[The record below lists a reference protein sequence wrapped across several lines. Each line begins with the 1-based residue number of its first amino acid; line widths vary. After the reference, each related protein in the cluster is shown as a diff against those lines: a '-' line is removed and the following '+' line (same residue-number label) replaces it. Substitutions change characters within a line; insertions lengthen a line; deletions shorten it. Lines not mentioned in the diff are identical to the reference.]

1 MSNGLNRPALF
12 VISLPRSGSTLLRLI
27 LDTHPDISC
36 PDELSLGRLVSA
48 LYTTFAGLHETT
60 DRTFQSLKPSAD
72 DPILPDIRQ
81 VVDGMMGAFAAR
93 KGKRIWCDKTP
104 SNVDFADLLAG
115 AFPDARFLMLHRHCF
130 DFVSSCIRFT
140 AYSQPMPM
148 LDAALRRHY
157 PNHTLG
163 FIDAW
168 EERTADMLRFER
180 EMGERAHRLRYED
193 LVRDPR
199 TTLSALFSFLGVGF
213 DPALIDK
220 VFVTEHRQRP
230 NGGDWRA
237 YMSTK
242 ISDESIGA
250 GSKLPW
256 SAIQPTPLAVRER
269 VNLRLEQLGY
279 PRIEFRE
286 DGFSTGFEKPAQE
299 RFTPAT
305 LFDEVLPLT
314 LEGISDVPEALSR
327 AWVFAIGGDNGGTW
341 TVDLGERPPTIEA
354 GSGEG
359 IEVRIASSDLEAVM
373 NGHQPPAYLLGRV
386 HVGGGLPPEVGGELL
401 RLLFAA

>member
-1 MSNGLNRPALF
+1 MSNHPGIF

-27 LDTHPDISC
+27 LDTHPEISC
-36 PDELSLGRLVSA
+36 PDELSLGRLTSS

-60 DRTFQSLKPSAD
+60 DRTYQSLKPSPD
-72 DPILPDIRQ
+72 DPLLPDIRQ
-81 VVDGMMGAFAAR
+81 VIDGMMAAFAER
-93 KGKRIWCDKTP
+93 KGKRFWCDKTP

-115 AFPDARFLMLHRHCF
+115 VFPEARFLMLHRHCL

-148 LDAALRRHY
+148 LDVALRRHY

-168 EERTADMLRFER
+168 EERTTEMLRFER
-180 EMGERAHRLRYED
+180 EMDGRAHRLRYED
-193 LVRDPR
+193 LVREPR
-199 TTLSALFSFLGVGF
+199 GTLAALFSFLGVSF
-213 DPALIDK
+213 DPSLIDK

-256 SAIQPTPLAVRER
+256 HAIQPTPLAYRER
-269 VNLRLEQLGY
+269 MNRRLEQLGY
-279 PRIEFRE
+279 PRVEFRE
-286 DGFSTGFEKPAQE
+286 DGFVTGLEKADDAH
-299 RFTPAT
+299 FTAAT
-305 LFDEVLPLT
+305 LFEEVLPMT
-314 LEGISDVPEALSR
+314 LEGIGAVPERLAR
-327 AWVFAIGGDNGGTW
+327 TWVFTVDGPSGGAW
-341 TVDLGERPPTIEA
+341 TVDLSQQPPPVTA
-354 GSGEG
+354 GAGEG
-359 IEVRIASSDLEAVM
+359 VEVRIAAADLEAVM
-373 NGHQPPAYLLGRV
+373 NGHQPPAFLLGRV
-386 HVGGGLPPEVGGELL
+386 HLGGGLAPEVGGELL
-401 RLLFAA
+401 RLMFAA